1 MKNVIVKRIA
11 ALFVLGVL
19 LTSTLCGCTVGSSG
33 KAKESKTIN
42 IAISKSYGT
51 ATSNII
57 REYSILEEY
66 LPKGY
71 SVNWVTMT
79 SASDMRDAIVSGD
92 LDIVCTS
99 LSTFIMGYEN
109 GLPLQLI
116 SFAGGV
122 PIGLYTNEDSISS
135 LMDFSDS
142 DKICAKSKGNNGHIA
157 FLIACREDLG
167 DAMQLDDQIV
177 TMGESDALGI
187 LQSSNDYQASIFSF
201 PMTIKAQQAGLKE
214 VVSFNQ
220 IIKDYGIGS
229 TYFTRQKFYMDN
241 PEVISALKQA
251 QKKALKM
258 IDDDPEAVA
267 EKLSPV
273 FELDKEYI
281 MTAFEEMKPGS
292 EYLGYDKLAQLLYE
306 IKLIEKEPTE
316 FKDLPNYEDLK

>member
-1 MKNVIVKRIA
+1 MKKGTAKKIITLA
-11 ALFVLGVL
+11 ILGVIFASSL
-19 LTSTLCGCTVGSSG
+19 YGCGARSTET
-33 KAKESKTIN
+33 AKKDKIIN

-51 ATSNII
+51 ATSNIM
-57 REYSILEEY
+57 REYSLLEEY
-66 LPKGY
+66 LPAGY

-122 PIGLYTNEDSISS
+122 PIGLYTNDDSIGS
-135 LMDFSDS
+135 LSDFTDS
-142 DKICAKSKGNNGHIA
+142 DRICAKSKGNNGHIA
-157 FLIACREDLG
+157 FLIACKEELG

-187 LQSSNDYQASIFSF
+187 LQSSSDYQASIFSF

-229 TYFTRQKFYMDN
+229 TYFTRQEFYKDN
-241 PEVISALKQA
+241 PEVISALRQA
-251 QKKALKM
+251 QQKALKM

-273 FELDKEYI
+273 FELDKDYI
-281 MTAFEEMKPGS
+281 LTAFEEMKPGS
-292 EYLGYDKLAQLLYE
+292 EYLGYDKLAQLLYD
-306 IKLIEKEPTE
+306 INLIEKEPTA
-316 FKDLPNYEDLK
+316 FKDLINYEDLK